1 MNSIYTTIRAA
12 ASLLALLILAFLI
25 VKQALSSA
33 SERNFF
39 IPSVHEGSALKIHEA
54 LQLFKINTCAF
65 YSSIFP
71 VRLQVNASRLYPSAY
86 LVSFS
91 TIFTYES
98 ILY

>member
-1 MNSIYTTIRAA
+1 M
-12 ASLLALLILAFLI
+12 
-25 VKQALSSA
+25 SSA

-54 LQLFKINTCAF
+54 LQLLKINTCAF

-71 VRLQVNASRLYPSAY
+71 ARLQVNAFRLFPSAY

-91 TIFTYES
+91 TILLRLSDVSFMLNSCYVFKRISFVTW
-98 ILY
+98 LQRD